1 MGIGSPLSFVGH
13 SPLSNSSRYQTMENV
28 IPWSVRHIMTTLRRA
43 ILFSMVVLLGVVGT
57 SCGSPSVD
65 ASANNSPAPQQAAA
79 QNTRIADGQY
89 PIQQATYD
97 DGTGEYQLALLN
109 TAPGQSAIFKTDNL
123 QMARLTDEEV
133 AQKTSNYLKVEN
145 SQSSLHI
152 TEDFKIEYVH
162 NVTETVADPQT
173 GQPQTVVVRQ
183 ESNFW
188 TPFAGAV
195 AGQALGS
202 LLFRPQYY
210 FPPVYQPGIALTGHG
225 GYGRTYDQAASNYR
239 TRYQAPPAEVKN
251 RQVFRSTGKVRSPQ
265 STTRPRTPTTQPRSS
280 GSGFGSSTLRQRDS
294 NRQYQQRKPS
304 FGSGGARRSAPRRR
318 R

>member
-1 MGIGSPLSFVGH
+1 MEPVIH
-13 SPLSNSSRYQTMENV
+13 SSIRHTMA
-28 IPWSVRHIMTTLRRA
+28 TLRRA

-65 ASANNSPAPQQAAA
+65 ASANKTPQTQQAAA

-133 AQKTSNYLKVEN
+133 AQKTGNYLKVEKG
-145 SQSSLHI
+145 QSSLHI

-162 NVTETVADPQT
+162 NVTETVEDPQT

-188 TPFAGAV
+188 APFAGAV

-210 FPPVYQPGIALTGHG
+210 FPPVYQPGAALVGHG
-225 GYGRTYDQAASNYR
+225 GYGRTYDQAVSNYR

-265 STTRPRTPTTQPRSS
+265 TTTRRRTPTTQPRSS
-280 GSGFGSSTLRQRDS
+280 GSGFGTSTLRQRQP

-304 FGSGGARRSAPRRR
+304 FGSGSARRSAPRRR

>member
-1 MGIGSPLSFVGH
+1 MKS
-13 SPLSNSSRYQTMENV
+13 V
-28 IPWSVRHIMTTLRRA
+28 IQLPIRHLMTTLRRT
-43 ILFSMVVLLGVVGT
+43 ILFSMVVLFGVVGT
-57 SCGSPSVD
+57 SCGSPAID
-65 ASANNSPAPQQAAA
+65 AAADNSPQVQQSAS

-89 PIQQATYD
+89 PVQQATYD
-97 DGTGEYQLALLN
+97 DGTGGYQLALLN

-123 QMARLTDEEV
+123 QMARLTDEEI
-133 AQKTSNYLKVEN
+133 ANKTGNYLKVEN
-145 SQSSLHI
+145 GQPSLHI

-162 NVTETVADPQT
+162 NVTETVANPQT
-173 GQPQTVVVRQ
+173 GQPETVVVRQ

-188 TPFAGAV
+188 TPFAGAL
-195 AGQALGS
+195 AGQAVGS

-210 FPPVYQPGIALTGHG
+210 FPPVYQPGVALSGYG
-225 GYGRTYDQAASNYR
+225 GYGRTYNDAVSNYR

-251 RQVFRSTGKVRSPQ
+251 RQVFRSTGAIRRSPQ
-265 STTRPRTPTTQPRSS
+265 SATRRVPTTQPRSS

-304 FGSGGARRSAPRRR
+304 FGSGGARRSAPRARR

>member
-1 MGIGSPLSFVGH
+1 
-13 SPLSNSSRYQTMENV
+13 MENV
-28 IPWSVRHIMTTLRRA
+28 IPSFMRHIMATLRRA
-43 ILFSMVVLLGVVGT
+43 ILFSMVVALGVVGT
-57 SCGSPSVD
+57 SCGSPSID
-65 ASANNSPAPQQAAA
+65 ASANNKPATQQAAA
-79 QNTRIADGQY
+79 QNTRIADGKY
-89 PIQQATYD
+89 PLQQATYD

-109 TAPGQSAIFKTDNL
+109 TAPGQSAIFRTDNL

-133 AQKTSNYLKVEN
+133 AQKTGNYLKVEN
-145 SQSSLHI
+145 GQPSLHI

-210 FPPVYQPGIALTGHG
+210 FPPAYQPGIALVGHG
-225 GYGRTYDQAASNYR
+225 GYGRTYDQAAANYR

-251 RQVFRSTGKVRSPQ
+251 RQVFRSTGRVRSPQ
-265 STTRPRTPTTQPRSS
+265 TTARPRTPTTQPRSS
-280 GSGFGSSTLRQRDS
+280 GSGFGSSTLRQRNS

-304 FGSGGARRSAPRRR
+304 FGSGSVRRAPSRRR
-318 R
+318 

>member
-1 MGIGSPLSFVGH
+1 MV
-13 SPLSNSSRYQTMENV
+13 NV
-28 IPWSVRHIMTTLRRA
+28 ISPSIRHIMATLRRA

-133 AQKTSNYLKVEN
+133 AQKIGNYLKVEN
-145 SQSSLHI
+145 SQPSLHI

-188 TPFAGAV
+188 APFAGAV

-210 FPPVYQPGIALTGHG
+210 FPPVYQPGIALMGHG
-225 GYGRTYDQAASNYR
+225 GYGRTYDQAVSNYR

-251 RQVFRSTGKVRSPQ
+251 RQVFRSTGRVRSPQ
-265 STTRPRTPTTQPRSS
+265 SITRPRTPTTQPRSS
-280 GSGFGSSTLRQRDS
+280 GSGFGSSTLRQRNS

-304 FGSGGARRSAPRRR
+304 FGSGGARRAPSRRR
-318 R
+318 

>member
-1 MGIGSPLSFVGH
+1 MEPVIH
-13 SPLSNSSRYQTMENV
+13 SSIRHTMA
-28 IPWSVRHIMTTLRRA
+28 TLRRA

-65 ASANNSPAPQQAAA
+65 ASANKTPQTQQAAA

-133 AQKTSNYLKVEN
+133 AQKTGNYLKVEKG
-145 SQSSLHI
+145 QSSLHI

-162 NVTETVADPQT
+162 NVTETVEDPQT

-188 TPFAGAV
+188 APFAGAV

-210 FPPVYQPGIALTGHG
+210 FPPVYQPGAALVGHG
-225 GYGRTYDQAASNYR
+225 GYGRTYDQAVSNYR
-239 TRYQAPPAEVKN
+239 TRYQAPPAEIKN

-265 STTRPRTPTTQPRSS
+265 TTTRRRTPTTQPRSS
-280 GSGFGSSTLRQRDS
+280 GSGFGTSTLRQRQP

-304 FGSGGARRSAPRRR
+304 FGSGSARRSAPRRR

>member
-1 MGIGSPLSFVGH
+1 MA
-13 SPLSNSSRYQTMENV
+13 
-28 IPWSVRHIMTTLRRA
+28 TLRRA
-43 ILFSMVVLLGVVGT
+43 IAFSMVILLGVVTT

-65 ASANNSPAPQQAAA
+65 ASANNTPATQQQTAS
-79 QNTRIADGQY
+79 QNTRITDGKY
-89 PIQQATYD
+89 PIQQANYD

-109 TAPGQSAIFKTDNL
+109 TVPGQPAIFKTDNL

-133 AQKTSNYLKVEN
+133 MQKTGNYLKVEN
-145 SQSSLHI
+145 GQPSLHI
-152 TEDFKIEYVH
+152 AEDFKIEYVH

-188 TPFAGAV
+188 APFAGAV
-195 AGQALGS
+195 AGQAVGS

-210 FPPVYQPGIALTGHG
+210 FPPVYQPGGILRGHG

-251 RQVFRSTGKVRSPQ
+251 RQVFRSTGRVRSPQ
-265 STTRPRTPTTQPRSS
+265 TTTRPRTPTTQPRSS
-280 GSGFGSSTLRQRDS
+280 GSGFGSNTLRQRNS
-294 NRQYQQRKPS
+294 NPQYQQRKPS
-304 FGSGGARRSAPRRR
+304 FGSSGVRRSAPRRR

>member
-1 MGIGSPLSFVGH
+1 MAI
-13 SPLSNSSRYQTMENV
+13 
-28 IPWSVRHIMTTLRRA
+28 LRRA
-43 ILFSMVVLLGVVGT
+43 ILVSMVVAFGVVST

-65 ASANNSPAPQQAAA
+65 ASANNKPATQQVAA

-89 PIQQATYD
+89 PVQQATYN

-133 AQKTSNYLKVEN
+133 AQKTGNYLKVE
-145 SQSSLHI
+145 SGQPSLHI
-152 TEDFKIEYVH
+152 AEDFKIEYVH

-188 TPFAGAV
+188 APFAGAV

-210 FPPVYQPGIALTGHG
+210 FPPVYQPGNGLVGYG
-225 GYGRTYDQAASNYR
+225 GYGRTYNQAVSNHR
-239 TRYQAPPAEVKN
+239 ARYQAPPAEVKN
-251 RQVFRSTGKVRSPQ
+251 RQVFRSTGRVRSPQ
-265 STTRPRTPTTQPRSS
+265 TTARPRTPTTQPRSS
-280 GSGFGSSTLRQRDS
+280 GSGVGTSTLRQRQPS
-294 NRQYQQRKPS
+294 RQPSRQLQQRKPS
-304 FGSGGARRSAPRRR
+304 FGSGSARRAPSRRR

>member
-1 MGIGSPLSFVGH
+1 MK
-13 SPLSNSSRYQTMENV
+13 NV
-28 IPWSVRHIMTTLRRA
+28 ISSSMRHLMATLRRT

-65 ASANNSPAPQQAAA
+65 ASANNPPATQQAAP

-89 PIQQATYD
+89 SVQQATYD

-109 TAPGQSAIFKTDNL
+109 TAPGQSAIFRTDNL
-123 QMARLTDEEV
+123 QMARLTEEEV
-133 AQKTSNYLKVEN
+133 AKKTGNYLKVES
-145 SQSSLHI
+145 SQPSLHI

-162 NVTETVADPQT
+162 NVTETVANPQT
-173 GQPQTVVVRQ
+173 GQAETVVVRQ

-195 AGQALGS
+195 AGQAIGS

-210 FPPVYQPGIALTGHG
+210 FPPVYQPGIALVGHG

-251 RQVFRSTGKVRSPQ
+251 RQVFRSTGRVRSPQ
-265 STTRPRTPTTQPRSS
+265 TTNRPRTPTTQPRSS
-280 GSGFGSSTLRQRDS
+280 GSGFGSSTLRQPSS

>member
-1 MGIGSPLSFVGH
+1 
-13 SPLSNSSRYQTMENV
+13 MENV
-28 IPWSVRHIMTTLRRA
+28 SKSSIRHIMATLRRA
-43 ILFSMVVLLGVVGT
+43 ILVSMVVLLGVVGT

-65 ASANNSPAPQQAAA
+65 ASANKPSPTPQAAT

-97 DGTGEYQLALLN
+97 DGTGEYQMALLN
-109 TAPGQSAIFKTDNL
+109 TAPGQSAVFKTDNL

-133 AQKTSNYLKVEN
+133 TQKTGNYLKVEK
-145 SQSSLHI
+145 SQPSLHI
-152 TEDFKIEYVH
+152 SEDFKIEYVH
-162 NVTETVADPQT
+162 NVTETAQDPQT

-188 TPFAGAV
+188 APFAGAV
-195 AGQALGS
+195 AGQAVGS

-210 FPPVYQPGIALTGHG
+210 FPPVYQPGVALSGHG

-265 STTRPRTPTTQPRSS
+265 TTTRPRTTTTQPRSS
-280 GSGFGSSTLRQRDS
+280 GSGFGTSTLRQRQP
-294 NRQYQQRKPS
+294 NQQYQQRKPS